1 MNMETIF
8 KEFPISLEYVVYFIC
23 TTVLLLSVSFLEA
36 RAGAAFLAFLAGIIS
51 IFFSLLACWDLM
63 SIGITKHR
71 VFGIIF
77 FIVTLFLFLG
87 LIYDFIQ
94 AL

>member
-1 MNMETIF
+1 METIF
-8 KEFPISLEYVVYFIC
+8 KEFPISLEYVVYFMC
-23 TTVLLLSVSFLEA
+23 TAVLLLSISFLEVK
-36 RAGAAFLAFLAGIIS
+36 AGVAFMAFLAGIIA
-51 IFFSLLACWDLM
+51 IFLAMLTCWDLI

-77 FIVTLFLFLG
+77 LIITLFLFLG
-87 LIYDFIQ
+87 LIYDLIQ

>member
-1 MNMETIF
+1 METVF

-23 TTVLLLSVSFLEA
+23 TAVLLVSISFLEVK
-36 RAGAAFLAFLAGIIS
+36 AGAAFMAFLAGIIA
-51 IFFSLLACWDLM
+51 IFFAFLACWDLM
-63 SIGITKHR
+63 SIGIVKHR

-77 FIVTLFLFLG
+77 FIITLILFLG

-94 AL
+94 AF

>member
-1 MNMETIF
+1 METIF

-23 TTVLLLSVSFLEA
+23 TAVLLLSISFLEA
-36 RAGAAFLAFLAGIIS
+36 KAGVAFMAFLAGIIA
-51 IFFSLLACWDLM
+51 IFFAMLACWDLM
-63 SIGITKHR
+63 SIGIMKHR
-71 VFGIIF
+71 IFGIVFLI
-77 FIVTLFLFLG
+77 ITLFLFLG